1 MQIVVDAPRAGTC
14 EQVGEPVRASDGEV
28 ARLRPGAC
36 RVVLVEAGRLTEAVV
51 EAAGWGRYPDGGGL
65 WLVVERFGRRR
76 WEVLSEPNRAAGR
89 LAMAKGLGAYPA
101 VGLEE
106 ARRLA
111 AGHQRLSS
119 GRGRR
124 RRGAATGHR
133 LVDERLRRLVRRGRY
148 YDGRGLFLR
157 VLSGTRRYWIQ
168 RLSWDGCAYERML
181 GSFPEVS
188 LGQARA
194 AARENYDRFRSAV
207 DRGRQPS
214 AALIARVPL
223 AVSDGE

>member
-1 MQIVVDAPRAGTC
+1 M
-14 EQVGEPVRASDGEV
+14 ES
-28 ARLRPGAC
+28 
-36 RVVLVEAGRLTEAVV
+36 
-51 EAAGWGRYPDGGGL
+51 AGWGRYLDGGGL
-65 WLVVERFGRRR
+65 WLVIERFGRRR
-76 WEVLSEPNRAAGR
+76 WELLSEPNRAAGR

-101 VGLEE
+101 VGLEQ

-111 AGHQRLSS
+111 AGHQRLSAS
-119 GRGRR
+119 RGRR

-133 LVDERLRRLVRRGRY
+133 LVDEKLRRLVRRGRY

-157 VLSGTRRYWIQ
+157 VFSRTRRYWIQ
-168 RLSWDGCAYERML
+168 RLWWNRRAYERML

-207 DRGRQPS
+207 DRGRPPS

-223 AVSDGE
+223 ALSDGE

>member
-1 MQIVVDAPRAGTC
+1 MRSDAC
-14 EQVGEPVRASDGEV
+14 SVG
-28 ARLRPGAC
+28 
-36 RVVLVEAGRLTEAVV
+36 LVGAGRLTESFV

-76 WEVLSEPNRAAGR
+76 WELLSEPNRAASR
-89 LAMAKGLGAYPA
+89 FAMAKGLGVYPA

-111 AGHQRLSS
+111 AGHQRLSAD
-119 GRGRR
+119 RGRR
-124 RRGAATGHR
+124 RRGAAAGHR
-133 LVDERLRRLVRRGRY
+133 LVDEKLRRLVRRGRY

-168 RLSWDGCAYERML
+168 RLSWDGRAYERML

-188 LGQARA
+188 LGEARA
-194 AARENYDRFRSAV
+194 AARKNYDRFRSAV

-214 AALIARVPL
+214 AALIARVRL
-223 AVSDGE
+223 AVSDSE